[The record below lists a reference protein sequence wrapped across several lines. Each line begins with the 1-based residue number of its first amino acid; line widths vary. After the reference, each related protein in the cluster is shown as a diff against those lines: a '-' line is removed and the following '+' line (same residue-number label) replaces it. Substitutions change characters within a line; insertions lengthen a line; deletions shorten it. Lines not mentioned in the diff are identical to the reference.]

1 MIVHLLMAHNYP
13 SPNNLVRFID
23 LLKYEDD
30 LVYVHVDLKFDI
42 SAFKTCLIN
51 HSNVRF
57 IKNRVKVYWAAYSMV
72 QATVNSFNEIIEE
85 VQEFDYLNLLSA
97 QDYLLKPIVSFHEF
111 LNTHPGKAFMHCLD
125 VNTEWTEAKSRVSQ
139 YHLTNFRFPGKYQLQ
154 KLINFI
160 LPERSMPGNMTA
172 VGRSQ
177 WFTIS
182 KKHIAYIVA
191 TFQNQPQLVRFFKL
205 TWAPDEFVFQT
216 ILFNSIY
223 KEDIVNDNMR
233 FIDWSE
239 GNKNPKTFTAKDV
252 NILLASNQFFARKF
266 DVNVDAEILDLI
278 DQKRNSL
285 V

>member
-1 MIVHLLMAHNYP
+1 MIVHLIMAHNYP

-30 LVYVHVDLKFDI
+30 LVYIHVDLKYDI
-42 SAFKTCLIN
+42 SEFKTCFAN
-51 HSNVRF
+51 HKNIRF
-57 IKNRVKVYWAAYSMV
+57 VNKRVKVYWAAYSMV
-72 QATVNSFNEIIEE
+72 EATVNSFKEILSD
-85 VQEFDYLNLLSA
+85 VSDFDYLNLLSA
-97 QDYLLKPIVSFHEF
+97 QDYLLKPIISFHNF

-139 YHLTNFRFPGKYQLQ
+139 YHLTNYRFKGKYQIQ
-154 KLINFI
+154 NLINFI
-160 LPERSMPGNMTA
+160 LPQRRMPGNMTI

-182 KKHIAYIVA
+182 KKHIEYIVA
-191 TFQNQPQLVRFFKL
+191 TIANRPQYVRFFKL

-223 KEDIVNDNMR
+223 KDDIVNNNLR

-239 GNKNPKTFTAKDV
+239 GNKNPKTFKLEDYKD
-252 NILLASNQFFARKF
+252 LSESNQYFARKF
-266 DVNVDAEILDLI
+266 DVNVDAKILDLI
-278 DQKRNSL
+278 DEKRNS
-285 V
+285 